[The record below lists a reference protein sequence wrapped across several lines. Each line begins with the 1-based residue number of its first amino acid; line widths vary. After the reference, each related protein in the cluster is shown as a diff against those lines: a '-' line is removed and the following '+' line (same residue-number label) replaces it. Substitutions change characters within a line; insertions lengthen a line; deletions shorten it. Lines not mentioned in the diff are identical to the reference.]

1 MHARTHACT
10 HARTHACMHC
20 IHTQTHVYTHT
31 HTNTH
36 ANMHTYTQTCTQT
49 HTHIHTH
56 TNTRTRAHTH
66 MQAPTHIQR
75 RRRRNSASGKKE
87 KEDTVVDKQQGYLLG
102 NPVSETRWVCSQTLN
117 QLKVMSGAPSA
128 LHVNV
133 AVCPF
138 SLAAFEFSGDL
149 SIIGASETRSTTVNA
164 SACASWKWVMV
175 CNEFTIMHLPLELG
189 TAL

>member
-1 MHARTHACT
+1 MHAHA
-10 HARTHACMHC
+10 
-20 IHTQTHVYTHT
+20 
-31 HTNTH
+31 
-36 ANMHTYTQTCTQT
+36 

-56 TNTRTRAHTH
+56 TNTHTHKHSHTHKHAHTHTKKNMRTRTHTH
-66 MQAPTHIQR
+66 MQGTSR
-75 RRRRNSASGKKE
+75 KKE
-87 KEDTVVDKQQGYLLG
+87 KEDTAEDKKQGYPLG
-102 NPVSETRWVCSQTLN
+102 NPMSETRWVCSQTLN

-149 SIIGASETRSTTVNA
+149 SIIGASETHSTTVNTI
-164 SACASWKWVMV
+164 ACAPWNGVMV
-175 CNEFTIMHLPLELG
+175 CNEFIIMHLPLELG